1 MIELLVISLD
11 GGITLQPFS
20 IPSHSAIDSMSAVVD
35 EVSAAINIIMIA
47 AAASVVIIHSLV
59 ILATAILIHSITAA
73 AAWLLTSAGPMEVG

>member
-1 MIELLVISLD
+1 MIELLVFSLD

-35 EVSAAINIIMIA
+35 DVSAAINIIMIA
-47 AAASVVIIHSLV
+47 AAASVIIHSLV